1 MNKKYTAA
9 AAFMMLMGL
18 CVSASAAFDEDLNN
32 YTLDTVIVEGD
43 AGKNKFGDTIT
54 EQSYYRTGGD
64 VKVITREELDKRHY
78 IDPTDAIKRIPGVT
92 FSNPGYRG
100 TEYGSGSYGNG
111 ISINGDSRVV
121 ILVDGKR
128 VDNGAS
134 NRFGSSTSGS
144 KNMVDINEVISLD
157 AVDKIEVIKGPG
169 ASVYGADATGG
180 VINFITRKGAKVNQG
195 SIDLSTG
202 SWKKHVYKL
211 NYSGSAGKDK
221 SWHYFVSGTRQMS
234 DDSKYKDGL
243 TGKTYTYEGTNFKQE
258 SANIRID
265 KDFNDKQSLKISY
278 NHTNEHDGYPI
289 TAPDH
294 RYFNKAGWKKT
305 WENIAAGKYG
315 DDKNPGYR
323 NAFFIDG
330 AYGSYNAH
338 RNNDFDVTYTFDKDN
353 GMESFVRYYDQK
365 HHYWGRDYYG
375 KWADNPPFP
384 GTKGWKE
391 WLYGANLDDRYN
403 GMKPTRIVDERNR
416 GIQAQYGKAVGV
428 NDILFSVTVDRADR
442 DQVNY
447 SDGKVV
453 HFERDSVTGYI
464 QDKIHINN
472 KLDLTPSIRYQKIES
487 KSENTPRGSKVA
499 LHYKDT
505 STLITPSLNTQ
516 YMIDD
521 TASVYVGVTKVNRP
535 VKPNDLFD
543 SSTLNNKKL
552 EDERGMVYTVGFN
565 KKLTEKDNV
574 AIHYDY
580 TKMSNAVTS
589 YSVYD
594 KSYNGGSFR
603 SRSINAKEEKKSFN
617 ITADHKFND
626 NWSLGLA
633 YSHLKDQWSA
643 KDGMTFDPLI
653 NLDKNSNV
661 NSMINHLRPKNHYT
675 ANLTFEK
682 GKLYV
687 GALANW
693 YTGMNTN
700 AFTCKRAFVMDL
712 SVNYEATKQLSF
724 YGTVNNLF
732 NTAYENN
739 YYYYNG
745 KGARPQY
752 GRAFMVGAKFKF

>member
-1 MNKKYTAA
+1 MKKKLTAS
-9 AAFMMLMGL
+9 AAFMMVMGMAI
-18 CVSASAAFDEDLNN
+18 SASAAFDEDLNN

-43 AGKNKFGDTIT
+43 ATKNKFGDTIT

-78 IDPTDAIKRIPGVT
+78 VDATDAIKRIPGVT

-134 NRFGSSTSGS
+134 TRFGSSATGS

-180 VINFITRKGAKVNQG
+180 VINFITRKGGKANQG

-211 NYSGSAGKDK
+211 NYSGSAGKDE

-234 DDSKYKDGL
+234 GDSKYKDGL
-243 TGKTYTYEGTNFKQE
+243 TGNTYTYEGTNFKQE
-258 SANIRID
+258 SANVRID

-278 NHTNEHDGYPI
+278 NHTNEKDGYPI
-289 TAPDH
+289 TAPDY
-294 RYFNKAGWKKT
+294 RYYNEAGWNQT
-305 WENIAAGKYG
+305 FANINAGKYG
-315 DDKNPGYR
+315 DQKNPGYR
-323 NAFFIDG
+323 NVFKID
-330 AYGSYNAH
+330 ALYGSYNAH

-353 GMESFVRYYDQK
+353 GMESFVRFYDQK
-365 HHYWGRDYYG
+365 HHYWGRDWYN
-375 KWADNPPFP
+375 WDDNPPFP
-384 GTKGWKE
+384 GSAGWQA
-391 WLYGANLDDRYN
+391 WFDTHHSPT
-403 GMKPTRIVDERNR
+403 GMGPNKMYTEHNR
-416 GIQAQYGKAVGV
+416 GVQVQHGKAVGV
-428 NDILFSVTVDRADR
+428 NDVLFSITVDNADR
-442 DQVNY
+442 DEVNFKT
-447 SDGKVV
+447 GVTTR
-453 HFERDSVTGYI
+453 FERDSVTGYV
-464 QDKIHINN
+464 QDKIHITD
-472 KLDLTPSIRYQKIES
+472 KWDLTPSIRYHKFKT
-487 KSENTPRGSKVA
+487 KSNK
-499 LHYKDT
+499 T
-505 STLITPSLNTQ
+505 SSGVTTDYEDSTTLVTPSLNTQ
-516 YMIDD
+516 YMFDD
-521 TASVYVGVTKVNRP
+521 TMSVYLGVTKINRP
-535 VKPNDLFD
+535 VKANDLMD
-543 SSTLNNKKL
+543 SSTLNGAKL
-552 EDERGMVYTVGFN
+552 KDEKGMVYTFGIN
-565 KKLTEKDNV
+565 KEFGEKTNV
-574 AIHYDY
+574 AVHYDY
-580 TKMSNAVTS
+580 TDMSNAVTS
-589 YSVYD
+589 YRVYD
-594 KSYNGGSFR
+594 PSYNGGSFR
-603 SRSINAKEEKKSFN
+603 NRSVNAKESKKSFN
-617 ITADHKFND
+617 ITADHKFDD

-633 YSHLKDQWSA
+633 YTHLKDNWSA
-643 KDGMTFDPLI
+643 KDGMTFDPLVD
-653 NLDKNSNV
+653 LTSNSNV
-661 NSMINHLRPKNHYT
+661 NSMINHLRPQNHYT

-682 GKLYV
+682 GKWYV

-739 YYYYNG
+739 YYSYNG